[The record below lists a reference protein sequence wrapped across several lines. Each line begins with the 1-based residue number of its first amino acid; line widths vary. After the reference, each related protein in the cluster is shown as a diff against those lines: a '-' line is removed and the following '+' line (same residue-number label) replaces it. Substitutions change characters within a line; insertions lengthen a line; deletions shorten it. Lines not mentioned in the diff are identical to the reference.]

1 MTSLNRV
8 VILGAIVLLGCAGP
22 KKAATADSSGTK
34 VGVLRI
40 SSPAFVD
47 GGEIPHRFSQFGE
60 GISPAVEWSGAPE
73 STRTFALVCRD
84 PDAPMGTFVHWV
96 IYEIPESATGL
107 PEGVPPVPIVVGG
120 GVQGMNSARTFGYVG
135 PRPPVGPAHR
145 YVFTLYALDEQFG
158 FGPGLPEN
166 ELMEMMAGRI
176 LDSAKLVG
184 RFKRPD

>member
-1 MTSLNRV
+1 MANLKRAAFLTV
-8 VILGAIVLLGCAGP
+8 VVLLACAGT
-22 KKAATADSSGTK
+22 KKAAPVDSSETK
-34 VGVLRI
+34 MDGFRI
-40 SSPAFVD
+40 SSPAFAD

-60 GISPAVEWSGAPE
+60 GISPALQWSGAPE

-96 IYEIPESATGL
+96 IYEIPSSATGL
-107 PEGVPPVPIVVGG
+107 PEGVPPAPIVAGG
-120 GVQGMNSARTFGYVG
+120 GVQGMNSARRFGYIG
-135 PRPPVGPAHR
+135 PQPPAGPAHR

-166 ELMEMMAGRI
+166 ELMEMIAGRI

-184 RFKRPD
+184 RFKRP